1 MLLITINILIIARRS
16 LLIMEENCRYDYQH
30 SISKNSIEYTPII
43 NDGSLSSE
51 EFSRDRRISLTFR
64 TMLYTEAFD
73 NNNDENKD

>member
-1 MLLITINILIIARRS
+1 
-16 LLIMEENCRYDYQH
+16 MEENCRYDYQH